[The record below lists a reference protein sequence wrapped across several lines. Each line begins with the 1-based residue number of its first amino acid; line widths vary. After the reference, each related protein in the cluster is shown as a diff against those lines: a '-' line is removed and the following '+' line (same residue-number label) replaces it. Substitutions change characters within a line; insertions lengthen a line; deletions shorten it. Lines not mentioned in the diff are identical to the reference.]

1 MFFIP
6 SYVIVIIYV
15 LAAIIPAAILLRY
28 IYKKD
33 TVEKEPLPLLASLC
47 FMGVLAA
54 AASVVLE
61 GIGEGILNAV
71 MIPGTPSYY
80 VVLAFLVVAAVEE
93 GTKMIFLYWRSWK
106 SPYFNF
112 RFDGIVYAVFV
123 SLGFA
128 AIENVEYVLGY
139 GLSVAVSRAVLSIPG
154 HMGFA
159 VVMGLFYGRAKW
171 YDNYGYHA
179 EKRSNLLAAY
189 ITSVALHGFYDAC
202 AMIGSGLSMI
212 LFIIFVIAMYIVIF
226 KLIKKESATDAPI
239 V

>member
-6 SYVIVIIYV
+6 SYVVVIVYV
-15 LAAIIPAAILLRY
+15 LAAIIPAAILLRF

-33 TVEKEPLPLLASLC
+33 AVEKEPVTLLASLC

-54 AASVVLE
+54 AASVLLE
-61 GIGEGILNAV
+61 SVGEGVLNV
-71 MIPGTPSYY
+71 VLIPNTPVY
-80 VVLAFLVVAAVEE
+80 VIILAFLVVAAAEE
-93 GTKMIFLYWRSWK
+93 GTKLFFLYIRSWK
-106 SPYFNF
+106 SPFFNY

-128 AIENVEYVLGY
+128 AIENVEYVFGY
-139 GLSVAVSRAVLSIPG
+139 GLSVAASRAILSIPG

-171 YDNYGYHA
+171 YENYGYLA
-179 EKRSNLLAAY
+179 ERNSNLLL
-189 ITSVALHGFYDAC
+189 SFLFPVALHGFYDAC
-202 AMIGSGLSMI
+202 AMLGTNLSMI
-212 LFIIFVIAMYIVIF
+212 LFIIFVIAMYIFIF
-226 KLIKKESATDAPI
+226 KLIKKEAATDAPI